1 MDYPIKPKGFS
12 GKPKG
17 FVPNTIPNIFPKY
30 TGKKGE
36 VNRKRKSGKV
46 Q

>member
-1 MDYPIKPKGFS
+1 MDYSTEPKGFA

-17 FVPNTIPNIFPKY
+17 FVPNIIPNIFYDYK
-30 TGKKGE
+30 GKKGE
-36 VNRKRKSGKV
+36 VNRKSKSGKA